1 MKNIF
6 EVSSLLANLNN
17 LIDQNIYLKDIW
29 IQGEVT
35 DYKGPAYSGHKYFS
49 IKDENSLIKCVF
61 FKFAHIGC

>member
-17 LIDQNIYLKDIW
+17 LIDQNVYLKDIW

-35 DYKGPAYSGHKYFS
+35 DYKGPAYSGHKYFFD
-49 IKDENSLIKCVF
+49 KRRK
-61 FKFAHIGC
+61 